1 MRPLDQARIIAAA
14 DESRR
19 RLIED
24 LRLEAAPS
32 LETLLGEVRL
42 PFRHNLSRTEC
53 REAFGPDPAMRRDHG
68 PHAPPRQS
76 PIDRKED
83 R

>member
-53 REAFGPDPAMRRDHG
+53 REAFGPDPAMRRG
-68 PHAPPRQS
+68 VRP
-76 PIDRKED
+76 
-83 R
+83 